1 MVSVEAAKKRRDRLA
16 ADSHRPNF
24 GLLALDRDGTVI
36 QHAPYL
42 HDPDQVQL
50 LPTVAQ
56 TIAKVN
62 AFGIP
67 VIVITNQSGVAR
79 GMFGT
84 EDIARV
90 NARMSELLTSSGAH
104 LDAIYVCE
112 HGPEDRCACRKPQP
126 GLIIRAAHD
135 FRKDLEEI
143 LVVGDNISDGY
154 AAEAAGAR
162 FVGVLTGIRHESDA
176 AGRQWKWMETLG
188 QAVFLTDSGGG
199 S

>member
-1 MVSVEAAKKRRDRLA
+1 MVSVEAAKEGRASIVENCHHPD
-16 ADSHRPNF
+16 F

-67 VIVITNQSGVAR
+67 VVVITNQSGVAR
-79 GMFGT
+79 GMFSA
-84 EDIARV
+84 EDIALV
-90 NARMSELLTSSGAH
+90 NARMSELLRSSGAH

-112 HGPEDRCACRKPQP
+112 HGPEDRCDCRKPQP

-135 FRKDLEEI
+135 FRKDLGE
-143 LVVGDNISDGY
+143 LLLVGDNVSDGF

-162 FVGVLTGIRHESDA
+162 FVGVLTGVRHENDSG
-176 AGRQWKWMETLG
+176 GRQWTWVKTLG
-188 QAVFLTDSGGG
+188 QAVFSDR
-199 S
+199 